1 MYVVVFFFKQKTA
14 YEMRISDWSSDVCSS
29 DLAKGSLRKA
39 TRLLFHGISVGAESE
54 AIMIR
59 MPDSREYSAW
69 TYLVPGYF
77 SSNTRE
83 VDGIIGFCLDTG
95 SCRPR
100 LPNRPFWSQGREAS
114 IRRSWPR
121 PRGYRGEREVAEPCT
136 ENRG

>member
-1 MYVVVFFFKQKTA
+1 MI
-14 YEMRISDWSSDVCSS
+14 RRPPRS
-29 DLAKGSLRKA
+29 
-39 TRLLFHGISVGAESE
+39 TRTDTLFPYTTLFRSISVGAESE

-83 VDGIIGFCLDTG
+83 VVGIIGFCLDTG

-100 LPNRPFWSQGREAS
+100 LHNSPFWSQGREAS
-114 IRRSWPR
+114 IRKSWHR
-121 PRGYRGEREVAEPCT
+121 PAAYRGEREVSDPCH
-136 ENRG
+136 ENKESKHGIHS

>member
-1 MYVVVFFFKQKTA
+1 M
-14 YEMRISDWSSDVCSS
+14 SGWSSDVCSS
-29 DLAKGSLRKA
+29 DRRLAATRGRQAKGSIMKSS
-39 TRLLFHGISVGAESE
+39 RLLFHGISVGAESE

-100 LPNRPFWSQGREAS
+100 LPNSPFWSQGREAS

-121 PRGYRGEREVAEPCT
+121 PRGYRGEWEVADP
-136 ENRG
+136 

>member
-1 MYVVVFFFKQKTA
+1 M
-14 YEMRISDWSSDVCSS
+14 
-29 DLAKGSLRKA
+29 
-39 TRLLFHGISVGAESE
+39 FHGISVGAESE

-69 TYLVPGYF
+69 NYLVPGYF

-100 LPNRPFWSQGREAS
+100 LPNSPFWSQGREAS

-121 PRGYRGEREVAEPCT
+121 PRRSELHTSELPSLLRLSSADLSSKKKT
-136 ENRG
+136 QHKS